1 MKKLLLIGGE
11 GYLGKV
17 ITNYFLS
24 NGYQVNS
31 LDNLIYG
38 IDNYY
43 QDTKHENYKFIKK
56 DIRLKDTI
64 INEFDD
70 IDAVVIL
77 AGLVGDPITK
87 KYPKESHEINDI
99 GIKNIIDIALQQK
112 ELRLVFVST
121 CSNYGLIPNN
131 IKADEGYKL
140 EPLSLYAK
148 SKVNAEKYILQSK
161 NKSSATST
169 ILRFATAFGL
179 SERMRFDLTVNQF
192 VKELSVE
199 KKIEVYDPDTW
210 RPYCHVKDFARA
222 IHKVLNAKKK
232 DINFEVFNCG
242 SDQNNYTKK
251 MLVDEIKQ
259 LIPNG
264 TIIYK
269 ENDLDPRNYRVDF
282 SKINSVLDFKT
293 EYSIKDGIEEI
304 LNEINNNRFDFN
316 SNNLFGNYIL

>member
-1 MKKLLLIGGE
+1 
-11 GYLGKV
+11 
-17 ITNYFLS
+17 
-24 NGYQVNS
+24 
-31 LDNLIYG
+31 
-38 IDNYY
+38 
-43 QDTKHENYKFIKK
+43 
-56 DIRLKDTI
+56 
-64 INEFDD
+64 
-70 IDAVVIL
+70 
-77 AGLVGDPITK
+77 
-87 KYPKESHEINDI
+87 
-99 GIKNIIDIALQQK
+99 
-112 ELRLVFVST
+112 
-121 CSNYGLIPNN
+121 
-131 IKADEGYKL
+131 
-140 EPLSLYAK
+140 
-148 SKVNAEKYILQSK
+148 
-161 NKSSATST
+161 
-169 ILRFATAFGL
+169 
-179 SERMRFDLTVNQF
+179 MRFDLTVNQF

-304 LNEINNNRFDFN
+304 NNNRFDFN

>member
-11 GYLGKV
+11 GYIGKV

-38 IDNYY
+38 INNYY
-43 QDTKHENYKFIKK
+43 QNTKHENYNFIKK
-56 DIRLKDTI
+56 DIRLKDSI
-64 INEFDD
+64 VNEFDD

-77 AGLVGDPITK
+77 AGLVGDPITS
-87 KYPKESHEINDI
+87 KYPKESHEINDV
-99 GIKNIIDIALQQK
+99 GIKNIIDIAMQQK

-148 SKVNAEKYILQSK
+148 SKVNVEKYILQSK
-161 NKSSATST
+161 NKTSVTST

-199 KKIEVYDPDTW
+199 KEIEVFDPDTW

-251 MLVDEIKQ
+251 MLVDKIKKH
-259 LIPNG
+259 IPNG
-264 TIIYK
+264 NIIYK
-269 ENDLDPRNYRVDF
+269 ENDLDARNYRVDF
-282 SKINSVLDFKT
+282 SKINSVLDFQT
-293 EYSIKDGIEEI
+293 EYSIEDGIIEI
-304 LNEINNNRFDFN
+304 LNEIDNNRFDFN